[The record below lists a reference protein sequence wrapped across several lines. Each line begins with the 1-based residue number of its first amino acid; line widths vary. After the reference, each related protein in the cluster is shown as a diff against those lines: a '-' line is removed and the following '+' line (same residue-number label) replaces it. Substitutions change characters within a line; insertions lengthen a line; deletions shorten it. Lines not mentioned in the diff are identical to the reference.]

1 MQQKIEDCTNDFK
14 TRGIAFD
21 CVVCDMNSSPR
32 MTVESFLGL
41 ADVLNDGAVIVLT
54 FKNFVGGRKAFAKA
68 LKEALVL
75 LEGKVL
81 EQDVVQL
88 FSGGVE
94 ERTLVGK
101 WSCCR

>member
-1 MQQKIEDCTNDFK
+1 
-14 TRGIAFD
+14 
-21 CVVCDMNSSPR
+21 MNSSPR

-41 ADVLNDGAVIVLT
+41 SDVLNDGAVIVLT

-101 WSCCR
+101 WSCSR